1 MQVTLQ
7 GNSYKLASHFRE
19 AGNELIVFL
28 HGLGCSKE
36 AYDEAWTQEAL
47 SSYSLLSF
55 DLLGFGDS
63 PKPEDVEYSLQLH
76 ADTLQQVIEQH
87 NEYTIHLVANSWG
100 PIIALRM
107 SEEALSKLAS
117 FANVEGRMLFE
128 DMGGSRKAAAKSLDV
143 FVHDLFPAMKAKHRD
158 NPLTAYRLDDA
169 LPKAYHQGAI
179 SLAQLVQEQ
188 DFAENFKS
196 LSCKKVYMF
205 GDQNSGLQSI
215 AAIAPVQ
222 AIKVEDAGHFMMKE
236 NPDSFYE
243 SLTDFLKADT
253 HA

>member
-7 GNSYKLASHFRE
+7 GDSYELASSFRKS
-19 AGNELIVFL
+19 GNELIVCV

-47 SSYSLLSF
+47 NDYSLLSF

-63 PKPEDVEYSLQLH
+63 PKPEDVVYDLQLH
-76 ADTLQQVIEQH
+76 TDTFQQVIEQFS
-87 NEYTIHLVANSWG
+87 EYKIHLVANSWG
-100 PIIALRM
+100 PIIALLM
-107 SEEALSKLAS
+107 SETTLSKLSS
-117 FANVEGRMLFE
+117 FVNVEGRMVFD
-128 DMGGSRKAAAKSLDV
+128 DMGGSRKAASKSFHEFTSD
-143 FVHDLFPAMKAKHRD
+143 FFPEMQAKHRS
-158 NPLTAYRLDDA
+158 NPVTAYRLDDA
-169 LPKAYHQGAI
+169 SPKAYHEGAI
-179 SLAQLVQEQ
+179 SLAQLVQER
-188 DFAENFKS
+188 DFAKMFKL

-222 AIKVEDAGHFMMKE
+222 TIEIQDAGHFMMKE
-236 NPDSFYE
+236 NPDSFYK
-243 SLTDFLKADT
+243 SLVDFLKADA